1 MQTAKLFMSGR
12 SQAVR
17 LPKAF
22 AFPNENEVIIQK
34 YGQGILLMPKKN
46 PGQVMQEAV
55 YEFDTSIERAEQGEQ
70 IRADIL

>member
-22 AFPNENEVIIQK
+22 AFNDESEVIIQK

-46 PGQVMQEAV
+46 PWLAMQEAV
-55 YEFDTSIERAEQGEQ
+55 YEFDTPIERAEQGEQ
-70 IRADIL
+70 MRAEIL